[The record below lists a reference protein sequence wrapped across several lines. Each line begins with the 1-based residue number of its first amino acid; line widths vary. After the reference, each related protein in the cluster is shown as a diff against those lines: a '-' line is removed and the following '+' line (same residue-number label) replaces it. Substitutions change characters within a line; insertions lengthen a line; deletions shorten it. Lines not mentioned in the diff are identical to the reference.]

1 MEHPLILT
9 ACAFLMM
16 MIGLTW
22 CGYRLYYRPGRFM
35 RQLGSPVITDERGR
49 FALYKVVDPSFHNWS
64 GLAYALR
71 GQQISDQFP
80 SVDWVRVFGRYA
92 RRANPL
98 LGELL
103 RPMEYDWVTV
113 QAEYSTDVLFRKRS
127 DLQEL
132 MPRLLQYST
141 L

>member
-1 MEHPLILT
+1 MSSARSRSPISSQAST
-9 ACAFLMM
+9 
-16 MIGLTW
+16 
-22 CGYRLYYRPGRFM
+22 
-35 RQLGSPVITDERGR
+35 GSGC
-49 FALYKVVDPSFHNWS
+49 FA
-64 GLAYALR
+64 
-71 GQQISDQFP
+71 
-80 SVDWVRVFGRYA
+80 RYA

-103 RPMEYDWVTV
+103 RPMEYDWVTA

>member
-1 MEHPLILT
+1 MGLIHVKLQSWFPFQRQIYLNGHEWL
-9 ACAFLMM
+9 ARKLDRRGVKYLKLDNAFLS
-16 MIGLTW
+16 L
-22 CGYRLYYRPGRFM
+22 
-35 RQLGSPVITDERGR
+35 SNVE
-49 FALYKVVDPSFHNWS
+49 
-64 GLAYALR
+64 R